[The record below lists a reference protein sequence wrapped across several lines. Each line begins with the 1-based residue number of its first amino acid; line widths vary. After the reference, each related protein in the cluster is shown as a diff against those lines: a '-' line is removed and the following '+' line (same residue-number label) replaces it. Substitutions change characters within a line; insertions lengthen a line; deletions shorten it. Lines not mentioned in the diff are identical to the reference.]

1 MKRPAR
7 VVLSLP
13 AAFGGDRAMRAVQ
26 PAAIVWQRDRRV
38 SVERPRATCQAVDL
52 IAALEEELRRAGRG
66 ARAVGFFA
74 YEFAGTL
81 DPLLALPPGRS
92 LLPDAWWA
100 VLTPSALVSGAAV
113 RRGGWRADVGAVQS
127 SLDDAAFCRGVER
140 IRAAIAGGEV
150 YQVNLTRRFSLPFHG
165 DAAASFAAL
174 VQPESAPFACYL
186 ADREQG
192 WAVLCLSPELLL
204 RRRGAFVETRPIKGT
219 VARPIDPR
227 KRSTARR
234 RLAASAKDAAELA
247 MIVDVERNDLH
258 RVCWPASVRVQTP
271 RRTMTTISVIHQ
283 YATIS
288 GQLQEPRGWQS
299 LLAAMLPGGSVTGA
313 PKRAACSFIARLESV
328 PRAVYCGA
336 IGVLQQHRGVLALP
350 IRTGYVTAGMLHVH
364 AGCGIVWD
372 SNAAA
377 EEAESRA
384 KLARWFEV
392 LHGGAA

>member
-1 MKRPAR
+1 MHRPAR

-13 AAFGGDRAMRAVQ
+13 PAFGGDRAMRAVQ
-26 PAAIVWQRDRRV
+26 PTAIVWQRDGQV
-38 SVERPRATCQAVDL
+38 SVERPRETCQAVDL

-66 ARAVGFFA
+66 ARAIGFFA
-74 YEFAGTL
+74 YEFAVTL

-100 VLTPSALVSGAAV
+100 VLTPAALVGGTPV
-113 RRGGWRADVGAVQS
+113 QRGEWRAEVGAMRL
-127 SLDDAAFCRGVER
+127 SLDDVAFCRGVEA
-140 IRAAIAGGEV
+140 IRAAIAAGEV
-150 YQVNLTRRFSLPFHG
+150 YQVNLTRRVSLPFRG
-165 DAAASFAAL
+165 DAAGLFADL
-174 VQPESAPFACYL
+174 LQSRSSPHACYV

-192 WAVLCLSPELLL
+192 WAVLSLSPELLL

-219 VARPIDPR
+219 VALSADSRQ
-227 KRSTARR
+227 RSAARR
-234 RLAASAKDAAELA
+234 RLATSAKDAAELA

-271 RRTMTTISVIHQ
+271 RRSMTTISVIHQ

-288 GQLQEPRGWQS
+288 GRLQDGQGWHS

-313 PKRAACSFIARLESV
+313 PKRAACSFIARLEPV

-336 IGVLQQHRGVLALP
+336 IGVLHQHRGVLALP
-350 IRTGYVTAGMLHVH
+350 IRTGYVTAGMLHMH

-372 SNAAA
+372 SNAVA

-392 LHGGAA
+392 LHGGEA